1 MTRADLHKRPG
12 EVARMFDAL
21 AERYD
26 LLNDVLSMGQV
37 RLWRGRVAR
46 IVNAAHPNYVLD
58 LAAGT
63 GTSTWTF
70 TAGGARAVA
79 CDFSLGML
87 RAGHPPHPVAGDA
100 MNLPFADASFDVTTI
115 SFGLRNVHDTS
126 RALREMYR
134 VTRPG
139 GRLVVCEFSHIT
151 VKPLNEA
158 YRRYLSRG
166 LPVIA
171 KAIARNPVAY
181 DYLAESITDWPAQ
194 AELAG
199 LIEEA
204 GWTGVKWRDLSLGV
218 VAVHVGRR
226 PE

>member
-1 MTRADLHKRPG
+1 
-12 EVARMFDAL
+12 MFDAL
-21 AERYD
+21 AQRYD

-37 RLWRGRVAR
+37 RLWRRRVAR
-46 IVNAAHPNYVLD
+46 IVAAAHPGYVLD

-70 TAGGARAVA
+70 QADGARAVA

-100 MNLPFADASFDVTTI
+100 LGLPFKDEFFDVTTI
-115 SFGLRNVHDTS
+115 SFGLRNVHDPK
-126 RALREMYR
+126 RALTEMYR

-139 GRLVVCEFSHIT
+139 GRLGVCEFSHIT
-151 VKPLNEA
+151 IAPLNEV
-158 YRRYLSRG
+158 YQRYLAQG
-166 LPVIA
+166 LPAVA
-171 KAIARNPVAY
+171 RAIARNPAAY
-181 DYLAESITDWPAQ
+181 EYLSESITDWPPQ
-194 AELAG
+194 AELASI
-199 LIEEA
+199 IESA
-204 GWTGVKWRDLSLGV
+204 GWTSVKWRDLSLGV